1 MLADEPTANLDS
13 VTGQNIIDLMKELN
27 RTEGTTFIFSTH
39 DQRVMAHAN
48 AVVRLADGKFVD
60 RIAPS
65 ALPGAGRPRARQ
77 GDAGMRGMLA
87 ALGVVAQMAFRNLFA
102 SRLKT
107 IIVGGIIFFGGLLVV
122 AGDSLLDSL
131 DASMSR
137 SVIGSVAGH
146 IQVYNA
152 ASKDPLEVMGRMMMG
167 DPDLAQLDDFAK
179 VRTSLLKVPNVK
191 SVVPMGISGA
201 LVTSGNTIDLA
212 LEKLRNA
219 VKARANAK
227 TDAER
232 ARADAQVASE
242 KGHVRQIVSVLQ
254 NDLKN
259 AKTVLD
265 ARAIDQEDRPR
276 SRARRR
282 RRSGRDFDK
291 DPLESLEFLENR
303 IASQAADADLLF
315 LRYVGT
321 DFKAFEKAFDR
332 MKIVEGTMVP
342 PGQARL
348 PVRQVRLR
356 GAAQAQ
362 DRAPAGQDPGGD
374 RVDRARP
381 SPPTRSCSA
390 WCARTSRRCARSC
403 CSSTTSKTADFRAK
417 LQRELGSKETDVG
430 KLLAAFFQTDD
441 ENFRQRYDFFYKQLA
456 PSLELYRVRV
466 GDVLTIKAFTRSGY
480 VQSVNVPVYGTF
492 QFQGLEKSTL
502 AGALNL
508 MDLVSFRELYGFMSG
523 EKLAEIQE
531 LRKASGAHDVSRENA
546 EAELFGSKPDSGEA
560 APAGRRIEATTTPGV
575 APVMRDLGE
584 SLTGKLQ
591 REEAKSRVFPTDEV
605 ERGVVLNAAVIL
617 KDPTKLRETM
627 AAIEAQ
633 GKQDGLTLKA
643 IDWKTAAGLIG
654 QFIDVARQ
662 VLYVAILI
670 IFLVA
675 LVIINNALVMATLQR
690 VREIGT
696 LRAIGAQRRFIL
708 AMLVIEASSSAS
720 CSAAWAPGRVRCWSA
735 WSARSASPPSPTCGS
750 SSSPARG
757 CIRSSAPATWSRRSS
772 SCCS

>member
-1 MLADEPTANLDS
+1 MRAWLAT
-13 VTGQNIIDLMKELN
+13 
-27 RTEGTTFIFSTH
+27 
-39 DQRVMAHAN
+39 
-48 AVVRLADGKFVD
+48 
-60 RIAPS
+60 
-65 ALPGAGRPRARQ
+65 
-77 GDAGMRGMLA
+77 
-87 ALGVVAQMAFRNLFA
+87 LGVVAQMAFRNLFA

-107 IIVGGIIFFGGLLVV
+107 IIVGGIIFFGGMLVV
-122 AGDSLLDSL
+122 AGNSLLDSVV
-131 DASMSR
+131 AAMSR

-152 ASKDPLEVMGRMMMG
+152 KSKDPLEVMGRMMMG
-167 DPDLAQLDDFAK
+167 DPDLSQLDDFSK
-179 VRTSLLKVPNVK
+179 VRESLLKVPNVK

-219 VKARANAK
+219 VKARTNAK

-232 ARADAQVASE
+232 AGADAKVASE

-265 ARAIDQEDRPR
+265 ERAIDKDDAAAVA
-276 SRARRR
+276 RA
-282 RRSGRDFDK
+282 SSDAFWSEFDK
-291 DPLESLEFLENR
+291 QPLESLEFLENR

-315 LRYVGT
+315 LNYVGT
-321 DFKAFEKAFDR
+321 DFQAFERAFDR

-342 PGQARL
+342 PGKRGFLFAKNVYEEQLKLKAARRL
-348 PVRQVRLR
+348 DKIKEGIESQGETIAATPDLTRMVRENVSQVREVLLQLDN
-356 GAAQAQ
+356 A
-362 DRAPAGQDPGGD
+362 
-374 RVDRARP
+374 
-381 SPPTRSCSA
+381 
-390 WCARTSRRCARSC
+390 
-403 CSSTTSKTADFRAK
+403 KTADFRAK

-430 KLLAAFFQTDD
+430 KLLAEFFQTDD
-441 ENFRQRYDFFYKQLA
+441 QSFRKRYDFFYRELA

-523 EKLAEIQE
+523 EKMAEIKE
-531 LRKASGAHDVSRENA
+531 LRAAAGAHDVSRENA
-546 EAELFGSKPDSGEA
+546 ESELFGTRSDGTEA
-560 APAGRRIEATTTPGV
+560 ADAKPSPRKIEATTTPGV

-584 SLTGKLQ
+584 SLGGKLQ

-617 KDPTKLRETM
+617 KNPKKLRETM

-633 GKQDGLTLKA
+633 GTRDGLTLKA
-643 IDWKTAAGLIG
+643 IDWQKAAGLIG
-654 QFIDVARQ
+654 QFIDVARN
-662 VLYVAILI
+662 VLYIAILI
-670 IFLVA
+670 IFLIA
-675 LVIINNALVMATLQR
+675 LVIINNALVMATLER

-708 AMLVIEASSSAS
+708 AMLVIEAIVVGFVFGGLGAGAGAVVVSII
-720 CSAAWAPGRVRCWSA
+720 GKI
-735 WSARSASPPSPTCGS
+735 G
-750 SSSPARG
+750 
-757 CIRSSAPATWSRRSS
+757 IPATSDVWFFFFSGPRLHPFIGTSNVIAAFAIVLLVSAFSS
-772 SCCS
+772 FYPAWLAMRVTPRQAMQEDE